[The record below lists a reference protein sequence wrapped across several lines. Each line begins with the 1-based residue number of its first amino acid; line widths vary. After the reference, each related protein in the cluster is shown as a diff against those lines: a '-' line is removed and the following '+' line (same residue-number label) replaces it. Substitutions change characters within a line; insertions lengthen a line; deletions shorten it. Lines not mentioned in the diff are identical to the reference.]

1 MESFLYAI
9 RVSCA
14 DPFPDQLSIIRTYFS
29 LLGRLVQS
37 LSTHWLCYL
46 GPATGHQ
53 AGPSKLVLSISQ
65 MSKDDGEKLRRE
77 TVECV
82 HDDDWLGWGIM
93 DRSFECAHED
103 TL

>member
-29 LLGRLVQS
+29 PTRPPDTNLF
-37 LSTHWLCYL
+37 THWLCYL
-46 GPATGHQ
+46 GPAPGHQ
-53 AGPSKLVLSISQ
+53 AGSSKLVLSISQ
-65 MSKDDGEKLRRE
+65 MSKDNGKKLRRE
-77 TVECV
+77 TVKRV